1 MFWVAAMHPVTG
13 GTECL
18 WAERRASITLGS
30 LSCQFYDRVVQT
42 LPPMPS
48 NHVCPEMPMASAGQP
63 GGRWGWTEPG
73 SIATEMTAGTPTQ
86 YSLVFPSVPPPLCP
100 LLSAS
105 CRVPGVPGWALF
117 NGTCSIHHV
126 R

>member
-1 MFWVAAMHPVTG
+1 MAAIHLVISG
-13 GTECL
+13 SECFTAAFVVRQHFGVL
-18 WAERRASITLGS
+18 
-30 LSCQFYDRVVQT
+30 LSCQFYDRVMQT
-42 LPPMPS
+42 LPPMLS

-73 SIATEMTAGTPTQ
+73 SIAMEMTAGTPTQ
-86 YSLVFPSVPPPLCP
+86 DSLVFPSVSPQLCP

-117 NGTCSIHHV
+117 NGTRSIHHV